1 VRHAILGAGGVGGLI
16 GGALARTGSEVVL
29 LLRPETL
36 AVHPGRL
43 RVESVVLG
51 DFEVDVATAAALDR
65 EVDALWITPKAT
77 QLDAALELAPAATV
91 GDAVVVPLLNG
102 VDHVSLLRA
111 RYERVLAAA
120 ISVESER
127 VEPGLVRQKTPFAF
141 VVLAPGARQEEI
153 AAELRAAGFDVSL
166 APDEPTLLWE
176 KVVFLAPL
184 ALTTTARGAP
194 VGAVQAEPDWQ
205 LRLLR
210 CHDEAVAVGLA
221 EGATLDA
228 TELHRRFLGFSGG
241 EMRTSMQKD
250 FDAGRPLE
258 LDAIGGAI
266 VRGGREHGIPTPATE
281 ELVRLVEAR
290 LATRFP
296 APP

>member
-1 VRHAILGAGGVGGLI
+1 MR
-16 GGALARTGSEVVL
+16 S
-29 LLRPETL
+29 
-36 AVHPGRL
+36 
-43 RVESVVLG
+43 S
-51 DFEVDVATAAALDR
+51 
-65 EVDALWITPKAT
+65 
-77 QLDAALELAPAATV
+77 APATSACSRRRSASSRSASSR
-91 GDAVVVPLLNG
+91 G
-102 VDHVSLLRA
+102 SSA
-111 RYERVLAAA
+111 RR
-120 ISVESER
+120 R
-127 VEPGLVRQKTPFAF
+127 PFAF
-141 VVLAPGARQEEI
+141 VVLAPGPRQEEI
-153 AAELRAAGFDVSL
+153 AAELRAAGLDVSL

-176 KVVFLAPL
+176 KIVFLAPL

-194 VGAVQAEPDWQ
+194 VGAVQADPDWQ

-228 TELHRRFLGFSGG
+228 AELRRRFLGFSGG

-266 VRGGREHGIPTPATE
+266 VRGGRAHGVPTPATE

-290 LATRFP
+290 LTIRGRGEDASARD
-296 APP
+296 APSPRS

>member
-16 GGALARTGSEVVL
+16 GGALARTGADVVL

-65 EVDALWITPKAT
+65 EVDVLWVTPKAT

-91 GDAVVVPLLNG
+91 GDAIVVPLLNG
-102 VDHVSLLRA
+102 VDHVATLRA

-141 VVLAPGARQEEI
+141 VVLAPGPRQGEL
-153 AAELRAAGFDVSL
+153 AAELRAAGLDVSL

-184 ALTTTARGAP
+184 ALTTTARGTP
-194 VGAVQAEPDWQ
+194 VGAVQADPGWQ
-205 LRLLR
+205 RRLLR

-221 EGATLDA
+221 AGATLDA
-228 TELHRRFLGFSGG
+228 AELRRRFLGFSGG

-266 VRGGREHGIPTPATE
+266 VRAGRRHGLETSATE
-281 ELVRLVEAR
+281 ELIALVLER
-290 LATRFP
+290 RG
-296 APP
+296 